1 MTLFNRVKY
10 RVIMSV
16 QTLNFKAESVLFIT
30 GKFDNTGCYLAITE
44 IVQQKMYLQSII
56 IYLY

>member
-1 MTLFNRVKY
+1 
-10 RVIMSV
+10 MSV

-30 GKFDNTGCYLAITE
+30 GKFDNTGCYWAITE